1 MISFIL
7 LNPRESLCS
16 SGAWNKQFVDE
27 MNSRPFCMIN
37 EYSDSCDDGTG
48 EKCAACNRK
57 SGQSLFH
64 TPLSLLVYMG
74 YEELLSIIIDM
85 MVFYRSAVFQD
96 VFVWPKIQCTAVVER
111 CQMGQRATSY
121 YVLLCPRRPRRV
133 C

>member
-1 MISFIL
+1 
-7 LNPRESLCS
+7 
-16 SGAWNKQFVDE
+16 
-27 MNSRPFCMIN
+27 MIN

-64 TPLSLLVYMG
+64 TPLSLLAYMG

-96 VFVWPKIQCTAVVER
+96 VFVWPKIQRTAVVER

-121 YVLLCPRRPRRV
+121 YVLLCPRRPR
-133 C
+133 